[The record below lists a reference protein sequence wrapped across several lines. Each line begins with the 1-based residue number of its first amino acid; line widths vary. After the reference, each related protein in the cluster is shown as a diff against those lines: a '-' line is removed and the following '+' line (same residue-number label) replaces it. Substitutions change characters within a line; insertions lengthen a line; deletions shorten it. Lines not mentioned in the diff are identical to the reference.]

1 MPALS
6 GVDVLLLTLHVSPTT
21 PPVVS
26 GAAPA
31 QHGVLAP
38 AGPVTSPAV
47 IEILTFR
54 LAAGAD
60 ETDFLEADRAVQTEF
75 AYQQPGLLRRTTA
88 RGADGS
94 WLVIDIWRS
103 LEDADACNRIW
114 GQDEWTSRFM
124 SLVDTSSVRTARYEQ
139 LD

>member
-1 MPALS
+1 M
-6 GVDVLLLTLHVSPTT
+6 
-21 PPVVS
+21 
-26 GAAPA
+26 
-31 QHGVLAP
+31 
-38 AGPVTSPAV
+38 

-54 LAAGAD
+54 LEEGTD
-60 ETDFLEADRAVQTEF
+60 EGDFLEADRAVQMEF

-88 RGADGS
+88 RGSDGS

-103 LEDADACNRIW
+103 PEDADACDRVW

-124 SLVDTSSVRTARYEQ
+124 SLVDAASVRTARYEQ